1 METILFIDD
10 ENEMLESYKKLF
22 VSKNDYNIKFVVDSV
37 LGKSLIENNSYDLI
51 ITDLK
56 MKIVDGMEILN
67 TAIKK
72 NPNSLVIMISGYGTI
87 EASVE
92 AMRNGAF
99 DFLEKPFSSK
109 KLFECI
115 ERALKQ
121 NSYNEITKES
131 STIKDNNFE
140 GIYYKSNAIK
150 DIVGLI
156 KKIAPSNMNVLIS
169 GESGTG
175 KELVA
180 RAIHRL
186 SKYNENTFIP
196 VNCGALPESLF
207 ESELFGHEKGAFTGA
222 VKTKHGLLEFANN
235 GTFFLDEVAELT
247 PSLQVKLLRMMEDKK
262 IRRVGGK
269 KEIEIDV
276 RIISA
281 TNKNLNKAVS
291 ENIFR
296 EDLFYRLSTIH
307 IEVPPLRERKEDIL
321 LLANKIIGSHCK
333 KDDVPLRKFS
343 PEAEEVMKEYPWPGN
358 VRELQNVLG
367 RTYFLCAKEIIE
379 SKDLPL
385 PISDNNLGVC
395 DDYIDLS
402 YKDAKN
408 RLMEIFEEK
417 YLTHNLKKNNGNISR
432 TAELCGMDRRTIHR
446 ILKDFNIIYK
456 NDK

>member
-1 METILFIDD
+1 MTGVQTCALPISDLMMEIV
-10 ENEMLESYKKLF
+10 N
-22 VSKNDYNIKFVVDSV
+22 
-37 LGKSLIENNSYDLI
+37 GK
-51 ITDLK
+51 
-56 MKIVDGMEILN
+56 EILN

-115 ERALKQ
+115 ERAFKHKIYDKINQ
-121 NSYNEITKES
+121 VE
-131 STIKDNNFE
+131 STIESNIFE
-140 GIYYKSNAIK
+140 GIYYKSKAIK
-150 DIVGLI
+150 DITELI
-156 KKIAPSNMNVLIS
+156 KKIAPSNMNVLIT

-186 SKYNENTFIP
+186 SKFNENTFIP
-196 VNCGALPESLF
+196 VNCGALPEGLF

-247 PSLQVKLLRMMEDKK
+247 PTLQVKLLRMIEDKK
-262 IRRVGGK
+262 IRRVGGE
-269 KEIEIDV
+269 KEIDVNV

-281 TNKNLNKAVS
+281 TNKNLNKAVR
-291 ENIFR
+291 ENLFR
-296 EDLFYRLSTIH
+296 EDLFYRLSTIQ

-321 LLANKIIGSHCK
+321 LLANHIIGNYCK
-333 KDDVPLRKFS
+333 KDDVQLRKFT
-343 PEAEEVMKEYPWPGN
+343 PEAEEVMNEYPWPGN
-358 VRELQNVLG
+358 VRELQNVLSK
-367 RTYFLCAKEIIE
+367 TYYLCSKEIIE

-385 PISDNNLGVC
+385 PISDNNLDLCG
-395 DDYIDLS
+395 DYIDLS

-408 RLMEIFEEK
+408 KLMEIFEEK
-417 YLTHNLKKNNGNISR
+417 YLTYNLKKNNGNISR
-432 TAELCGMDRRTIHR
+432 TAKICGMNRRTIHR
-446 ILKDFNIIYK
+446 ILKNFDIIYK